1 MEPTD
6 QNPYSVI
13 RKIEDYLPTFSPK
26 KFSSSTKKS
35 TAHYD
40 AKDYAHPDYFYYDY
54 YNDFWDNEDTEHYW
68 EKHH

>member
-1 MEPTD
+1 M
-6 QNPYSVI
+6 
-13 RKIEDYLPTFSPK
+13 
-26 KFSSSTKKS
+26 KKS